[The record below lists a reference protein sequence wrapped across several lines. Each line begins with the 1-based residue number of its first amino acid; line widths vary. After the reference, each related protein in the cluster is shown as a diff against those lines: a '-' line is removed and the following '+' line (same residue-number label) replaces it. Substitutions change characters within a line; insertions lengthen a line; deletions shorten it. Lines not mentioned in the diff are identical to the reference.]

1 MRERM
6 GQLPSNECDRLR
18 EQISSSLD
26 GELSEL
32 ERAGLDAHLAWCPSC
47 RAFAA
52 SAGETSRLLHAAP
65 LQELDFPVVIPARRI
80 AAAHKLQVAAAA
92 AALVV
97 TVGLSA
103 ALGTIGTAS
112 RGHAAASA
120 SAPQLRFPE
129 QELRM
134 LQQASEARSS
144 RANHTRLSL

>member
-1 MRERM
+1 M
-6 GQLPSNECDRLR
+6 GQLPTNECDRRR
-18 EQISSSLD
+18 ELISSSLD

-32 ERAGLDAHLAWCPSC
+32 ERAALDAHLASCPSC

-52 SAGETSRLLHAAP
+52 SAGETSQLLQAAP
-65 LQELDFPVVIPARRI
+65 LVELDFPVVIPARRL

-103 ALGTIGTAS
+103 ALGTIGSTS

-120 SAPQLRFPE
+120 ATPKLRFPE

-134 LQQASEARSS
+134 LQQASAARSS
-144 RANHTRLSL
+144 RANHSRLSL

>member
-1 MRERM
+1 M
-6 GQLPSNECDRLR
+6 GQLPTNECDRLR

-32 ERAGLDAHLAWCPSC
+32 ERAGLGAHLARCSSC

-65 LQELDFPVVIPARRI
+65 LEELDFPVVIPARRL
-80 AAAHKLQVAAAA
+80 AAAHKLQFAAAA

-103 ALGTIGTAS
+103 ALGTIGSAP
-112 RGHAAASA
+112 RRHAAVSA
-120 SAPQLRFPE
+120 GAPALRFPE

-134 LQQASEARSS
+134 LERSTRARSH
-144 RANHTRLSL
+144 ARLAL